1 MENYTLDLEIL
12 DGEHPL
18 GGDQVRRRTQ
28 NMAYQTNCQHTQL
41 SFVPVVKT
49 LHVGERQTTP
59 RTKLINMHET
69 HKAHATKWPSYQL
82 PL

>member
-18 GGDQVRRRTQ
+18 GGDRVRTRTQ

-41 SFVPVVKT
+41 SCVPVAKT
-49 LHVGERQTTP
+49 LYVGERQTTL
-59 RTKLINMHET
+59 RTKVINMHE
-69 HKAHATKWPSYQL
+69 AHATRWPPYQL